1 MNDMFKK
8 RWTPISVVWES
19 TLECNM
25 NCIHCGASA
34 GYKRRDELSTVEA
47 KKVID
52 DLKKLGTKLVTLMG
66 GEPFL
71 RSDWFTL
78 SQYIRNQNMNL
89 TFMSNGLLIDK
100 EVVSKLCTLQPYA
113 VAVSIDGG
121 TPETHDKIR
130 QVPGSFNQCLQAI
143 QLLRNAGIQTSVVT
157 TVHKQ
162 NFKELPLIRD
172 FLLDREI
179 AWQIQMCT
187 PVGRFPRKL
196 MLSKKEF
203 YAIALFIASTRKK
216 YSRKQLPIMGAHN
229 FGYHSQY
236 MPNIMLFPWIGCQ
249 AGIST
254 LGIQSDGGIQ
264 GCLSLPD
271 TYVEGNVRER
281 NIIDIWNDPNSF
293 SYNRNFNV
301 KDMKGDCVNC
311 KYKNSC
317 KGGCLTAAVSI
328 SGEEHNN
335 PYCLRLIENEI

>member
-1 MNDMFKK
+1 MFKK
-8 RWTPISVVWES
+8 KLTPISVVWES

-34 GYKRRDELSTVEA
+34 GDKRRDELNTTEA
-47 KKVID
+47 KTVID
-52 DLKKLGTKLVTLMG
+52 DLKKLGTKLITLMG

-78 SQYIRNQNMNL
+78 AQYIRKQDMNL
-89 TFMSNGLLIDK
+89 TIMSNGLLIDK
-100 EVVSKLCTLQPYA
+100 EVVSKLRTLDPYA
-113 VAVSIDGG
+113 MAVSIDGG
-121 TPETHDKIR
+121 IPETHDTIR
-130 QVPGSFNQCLQAI
+130 RVPGSFDQCLQAL
-143 QLLRNAGIQTSVVT
+143 QLLRDAGIQTSVVT

-162 NFKELPLIRD
+162 NYKELPLIRN
-172 FLLDREI
+172 FLLNRDI

-187 PVGRFPRKL
+187 PVGRFPRTL

-229 FGYHSQY
+229 FGYHSRY
-236 MPNIMLFPWIGCQ
+236 MPNIMLFPWNGCQ

-264 GCLSLPD
+264 GCLSLPNN
-271 TYVEGNVRER
+271 YVEGNVRKQS
-281 NIIDIWNDPNSF
+281 IIDIWNDSNSF
-293 SYNRNFNV
+293 SYNRNFDVN
-301 KDMKGDCVNC
+301 DIKGDCVSC
-311 KYKNSC
+311 KFKHSC

-335 PYCLRLIENEI
+335 PYCLRLIEKEM